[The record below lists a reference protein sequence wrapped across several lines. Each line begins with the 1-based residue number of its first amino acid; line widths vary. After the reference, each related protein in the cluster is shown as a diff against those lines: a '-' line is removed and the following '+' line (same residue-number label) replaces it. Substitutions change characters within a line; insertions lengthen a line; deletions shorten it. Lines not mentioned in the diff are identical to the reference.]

1 MIVGFL
7 PRHIFR
13 AAQKTPLRGS
23 KTRLKKPLALL
34 LIILPIVAGLYL
46 APETISIA
54 HGTAIVGKVC
64 VAHPGDTVCPIT
76 APTIAGPQPT
86 TTFSVPILV
95 DSSDALSGFDITLLT
110 NSSTLMPTDTSV
122 AGSILTG
129 IHELVKCVG
138 AVPKVGTCS
147 STDTIDTLHYVVSSD
162 FTPTRP
168 VTGLLF
174 TAVYTVKANSAKS
187 PIDFQKGCTR
197 TSVAGGVCVT
207 ISGGGNV
214 PDPETAQAA
223 KFSNKGYF
231 DIIPS
236 SATVQVSKGDVPNV
250 SVTLDLPSLNMFIG
264 TVALGVSSA
273 PIGPTVSVIPATTL
287 VAPGSNGFA
296 VLNVTVAKTVASG
309 TYTLNITGT
318 SSPLPQN
325 SVAVQLIVPVPDFTL
340 TPTSPNLI
348 FNVTASG
355 KSNITISS
363 IGNFNG
369 TVTLS
374 LPSKLPTGLS
384 ASLLNSTLKLSS
396 KGTNMTKL
404 TVRSTAA
411 GSFTLNVTATS
422 GSLTHTSQ
430 LTVVVLDFL
439 LKVKPGT
446 LNVVNGSSDVEPINI
461 QATGFYNVT
470 VRIGNT
476 TFIQQILTSGTT
488 SPSNGISVGCSPNKL
503 LLISTGNTNGLN
515 STNCTVNA
523 IAVGNYI
530 VTVTAMSGISNRTSF
545 HAISFQVTVIAP
557 SFSLTLPSTVPTVAV
572 GSSTTVKANIT
583 SNLGL
588 IDNITITLGISS
600 TGLSPTP
607 TFSQSATVANLTATV
622 TSQTI
627 FITLIAGSTTPPG
640 TYTLTV
646 TGSGKHSRPSL
657 LITSILVVVIQTA
670 SPHNLSVYS
679 VTSSATSA
687 TVGSDVTITVVV
699 QNLGK
704 VPDNATIIAII
715 GDQNIGVKNA
725 TIAVGGNITETF
737 TWHTGT
743 YNPGAYMVGGK
754 VLGFNLLR
762 SATPVTLNASNT
774 SVFTSPYTIPAIV
787 IAAIIIVVA
796 ALAFFYVLPRRK
808 IQSA

>member
-1 MIVGFL
+1 
-7 PRHIFR
+7 
-13 AAQKTPLRGS
+13 
-23 KTRLKKPLALL
+23 LKKPLALL

-54 HGTAIVGKVC
+54 HASAIVGKVC

-76 APTIAGPQPT
+76 APTIVGPPPT

-95 DSSDALSGFDITLLT
+95 NSSDTLSSFDITLLT
-110 NSSTLMPTDTSV
+110 NSSTLMPTDANV
-122 AGSILTG
+122 ASSTLTG
-129 IHELVKCVG
+129 IHELSKCIG
-138 AVPKVGTCS
+138 GVPKIGTCA
-147 STDTIDTLHYVVSSD
+147 STDTINTLHYVVSSD
-162 FTPTRP
+162 IKPGP

-197 TSVAGGVCVT
+197 NSVAGGVCVT
-207 ISGGGNV
+207 ISSGGNI

-223 KFSNKGYF
+223 KFSNIAYF
-231 DIIPS
+231 DIKPS
-236 SATVQVSKGDVPNV
+236 SATVQVSKGDAPNT
-250 SVTLDLPSLNMFIG
+250 SVTLDLLSLNTFTG
-264 TVALGVSSA
+264 TVTLGVSSA
-273 PIGPTVSVIPATTL
+273 PAPIGLTVSVSPATTL

-296 VLNVTVAKTVASG
+296 VLNVTVAKTVAPG

-340 TPTSPNLI
+340 TPTSPNLV

-363 IGNFNG
+363 LGNFNG

-411 GSFTLNVTATS
+411 GSFTLDVTATS

-439 LKVKPGT
+439 LKAKPGT

-476 TFIQQILTSGTT
+476 TFIQQILPSGTT
-488 SPSNGISVGCSPNKL
+488 SPSNGISVGCTPNKL
-503 LLISTGNTNGLN
+503 LLISTGNTNGIN
-515 STNCTVNA
+515 STNCNVNA

-530 VTVTAMSGISNRTSF
+530 VTVTATSGISNRTSV

-572 GSSTTVKANIT
+572 GSSTIVKANIT

-627 FITLIAGSTTPPG
+627 FITITAGSTTPPG

-646 TGSGKHSRPSL
+646 TGSGKHSSPSL

-704 VPDNATIIAII
+704 VSENATIIAII